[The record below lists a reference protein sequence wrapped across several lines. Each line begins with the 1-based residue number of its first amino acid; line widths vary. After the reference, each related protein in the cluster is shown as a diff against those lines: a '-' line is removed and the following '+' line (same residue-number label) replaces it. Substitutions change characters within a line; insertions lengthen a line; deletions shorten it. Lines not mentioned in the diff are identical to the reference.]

1 VLPRLDGRAER
12 ERLARPGGRAH
23 DLDAVAAARQR
34 EHECALLVAQARSRV
49 ERSTDGPGV
58 RDAGAGVL
66 PGRGAVEQ
74 IALELQ

>member
-1 VLPRLDGRAER
+1 LPRPGR
-12 ERLARPGGRAH
+12 GAH

-34 EHECALLVAQARSRV
+34 EHERALLVAQAWSHV
-49 ERSTDGPGV
+49 ERAPDGLGV